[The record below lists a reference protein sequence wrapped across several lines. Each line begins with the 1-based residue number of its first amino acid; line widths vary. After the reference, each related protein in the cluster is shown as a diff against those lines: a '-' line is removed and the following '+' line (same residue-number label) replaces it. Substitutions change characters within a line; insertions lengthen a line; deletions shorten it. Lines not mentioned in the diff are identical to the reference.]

1 MTIRRERMFSL
12 VLVLCLCLIVPAAG
26 QKPVFVLEGPRMSQ
40 GVQEADAQFPERD
53 AGLFRE
59 VFHVPGMYVN
69 DHCLIRAR
77 GTWHLFFIQGELTKP
92 GEVWYR
98 PGNEAKIGHAESPDL
113 LHWKLLEP
121 ALTTG
126 KPGALD
132 SGHVFAP
139 FVIEHQGKYYMFY
152 AGNVVGIGSSRIF
165 LAVSDDLR
173 RWERHPAGPVIAS
186 DPRWAAYRPE
196 GFRGGP
202 AGPVGCRD
210 PHVIR
215 HPEHGFI
222 LYFAEWMKADPGRGA
237 GDLEFACVAAATSR
251 DLVHW
256 QDRGPVLV
264 RRQTGPEKM
273 SYAAPESPCVVRRN
287 GQYYLFWKGGNG
299 TRYTIS
305 HNPLDFRDREA
316 YFLGT
321 CHASEIFEW
330 EGTWFATSCS
340 RRLDDVAH
348 ASTDR
353 SRGLYLAG
361 IEWDGCW
368 PRLRKIAGP

>member
-1 MTIRRERMFSL
+1 MKN
-12 VLVLCLCLIVPAAG
+12 CLFIAMAMVASWPCLAAEP
-26 QKPVFVLEGPRMSQ
+26 KPDFRFDSPSSRWGPP
-40 GVQEADAQFPERD
+40 EADGQFPHRD
-53 AGLFRE
+53 AGLFRS
-59 VFHVPGMYVN
+59 VFDVPGMYVN
-69 DHCLIRAR
+69 DHCLIHAR
-77 GTWHLFFIQGELTKP
+77 GAWHLFFIQGEVSKP

-98 PGNEAKIGHAESPDL
+98 PGNEAKIGHATSADL

-121 ALTTG
+121 ALATN
-126 KPGALD
+126 KPGTLD
-132 SGHVFAP
+132 CGHVFAP
-139 FVIEHQGKYYMFY
+139 FVIENEGKYYMYY
-152 AGNVVGIGSSRIF
+152 AGNVVGLGSSRIF
-165 LAVSDDLR
+165 LAVSDDLTH
-173 RWERHPAGPVIAS
+173 WQRHPHNPVVVS

-196 GFRGGP
+196 GYLGGP

-215 HPEHGFI
+215 HPQHGFI
-222 LYFAEWMKADPGRGA
+222 LYFADWMKADAGRGS
-237 GDLEFACVAAATSR
+237 GDLEFACIAAATSR

-264 RRQTGPEKM
+264 RRQTGVEKM
-273 SYAAPESPCVVRRN
+273 AYAAPESPCVIHRN

-330 EGTWFATSCS
+330 HGTWFATSCS
-340 RRLDDVAH
+340 RRVDDVSH
-348 ASTDR
+348 AASDR
-353 SRGLYLAG
+353 SLGLFLAG
-361 IEWDGCW
+361 IEWDGLW
-368 PRLRKIAGP
+368 PRLRRITAP